1 MRVQLINCTS
11 FLKEKKTLSVG
22 FFLKKTIHLVNS
34 AQWSMAPLFT
44 EQWSH
49 APLLKFLSH
58 HEKLL
63 LKTCGPISDFSGSY
77 QQNTF
82 YFP

>member
-11 FLKEKKTLSVG
+11 FLENKKTLSAG
-22 FFLKKTIHLVNS
+22 FFYKKNVHLVNS

-58 HEKLL
+58 HEK
-63 LKTCGPISDFSGSY
+63 
-77 QQNTF
+77 QQNIASQNMQSNL
-82 YFP
+82 